1 MANKCPHAVGAK
13 TGTVIAWEETYGVM
27 PADVATS
34 GIRLPFNSNAVVSSQ
49 SATDPATIRA
59 DRNPVEAIYGN
70 HDVNGEMVNPTDYT
84 AIGHMLK
91 AAFGEPTTTSSD
103 GKYQHIFTVKDNIP
117 SFTMEKTF
125 AGIGQFIRT
134 TGCKVNEIAF
144 SFGGDGELTFSN
156 NIMGAKETVE
166 ASAMCPN
173 AVEAKM
179 NRINNTHLSAK
190 VDGVDTTAINKFDFR
205 FSNNLDGDKFPIGS
219 EGYRKA
225 ACEGLATASGSIEAY
240 FEDATFLE
248 KAEQNIT
255 TSMELIAAYGEDYS
269 LSILLPELKFAKNS
283 PAIDGPAGVMLN
295 LNYNAFFKDNAQK
308 SAVVITLI
316 NDVESY

>member
-1 MANKCPHAVGAK
+1 MANKCPHAIGAK
-13 TGTVIAWEETYGVM
+13 TGTVIAWESEYGVM
-27 PADVATS
+27 PTDAATK
-34 GIRLPFNSNAVVSSQ
+34 GIKLPFNSNAVVSSQ
-49 SATDPATIRA
+49 NATDPATIRA

-91 AAFGEPTTTSSD
+91 AALGEPTTTSLN
-103 GKYQHIFTVKDNIP
+103 GNYQHVFTVKENIP

-134 TGCKVNEIAF
+134 TGCKVNDISF

-156 NIMGAKETVE
+156 SIMGAKETLE
-166 ASAMCPN
+166 TSAMSPN
-173 AVEAKM
+173 AAEAKM
-179 NRINNTHLSAK
+179 NRINNTMLTAK
-190 VDGVDTTAINKFDFR
+190 IDDTATTAINKFDFK
-205 FSNNLDGDKFPIGS
+205 FSNNLDGDKFPIGCQ
-219 EGYRKA
+219 GYRKA

-255 TSMELIAAYGEDYS
+255 CSMEIQATYGEYS
-269 LSILLPELKFAKNS
+269 LAILLPELKFAKTS

-295 LNYNAFFKDNAQK
+295 LNYNAFFRDNTQK
-308 SAVVITLI
+308 SAVVITLV
-316 NDVESY
+316 NDVASY